1 MKVLITGGSGLLGS
15 SLTQKLLSE
24 NIEVVHLTRE
34 KNSKNDVKNYL
45 WNWGK
50 NEIDERC
57 FNGITHIIHLAGAG
71 IAEKAWTQKRKNTIV
86 KSRVLTARLL
96 HSKIESLNIDLKAFI
111 SASAVGFYG
120 AQVSEKEFNE
130 SDVSYEDFMGN
141 CCKQWENAADLFV
154 PISRVVKLRLG
165 VILDKD
171 FGALPRIARMIKN
184 RIGSPLGTGRQYM
197 PWIHIDD
204 AVEIFYNAIRNNEYS
219 GVYNAVSTENITN
232 SILTKSVGRVLN
244 RKIWLPNVPS
254 FILRFL
260 YGEMSDTILKGVKVS
275 NKKIKNLGFKFKY
288 NKIDEALKYIYS

>member
-1 MKVLITGGSGLLGS
+1 MKILITGGSGFLGS

-24 NIEVVHLTRE
+24 NIEVVHLTRD

-45 WNWGK
+45 WNWEK
-50 NEIDERC
+50 NEIDEKC

-96 HSKIESLNIDLKAFI
+96 HSKIVSLNIDLKAFI

-120 AQVSEKEFNE
+120 AQISEKEFNE

-141 CCKQWENAADLFV
+141 CCKQWENAADLFI

-184 RIGSPLGTGRQYM
+184 RIGSPLGKGSQYM

-204 AVEIFYNAIRNNEYS
+204 AVEIFYKAIRNNEYS

-232 SILTKSVGRVLN
+232 SILTKSVGKVLN

>member
-1 MKVLITGGSGLLGS
+1 MKILITGGSGFLGS

-24 NIEVVHLTRE
+24 NIEVVHLTRD

-45 WNWGK
+45 WNWEK
-50 NEIDERC
+50 NEIDEKC

-120 AQVSEKEFNE
+120 AQISEKEFNE

-141 CCKQWENAADLFV
+141 CCKQWENAADLFI

-184 RIGSPLGTGRQYM
+184 RIGSPLGKGSQYM

-204 AVEIFYNAIRNNEYS
+204 AVEIFYKAIRNNEYS

-232 SILTKSVGRVLN
+232 SILTKSVGKVLN

>member
-130 SDVSYEDFMGN
+130 SDVSFEDFMGN

-184 RIGSPLGTGRQYM
+184 RIGSPLGTGGQYM

-204 AVEIFYNAIRNNEYS
+204 AVEIFYKAIRNNEYS

>member
-1 MKVLITGGSGLLGS
+1 MKILITGGSGLLGS

-45 WNWGK
+45 WNWGE
-50 NEIDERC
+50 NEIDEKC

-130 SDVSYEDFMGN
+130 SDVSFEDFMGN

>member
-1 MKVLITGGSGLLGS
+1 
-15 SLTQKLLSE
+15 LSE

-71 IAEKAWTQKRKNTIV
+71 IAEKACTQKRKNTIV

-130 SDVSYEDFMGN
+130 SDVSFEDFMGN

-184 RIGSPLGTGRQYM
+184 RIGSPLGTGSQYM

>member
-184 RIGSPLGTGRQYM
+184 RIGSPLGTGSQYM

>member
-141 CCKQWENAADLFV
+141 CCKQWENAADLFI

-184 RIGSPLGTGRQYM
+184 RIGSPLGTGNQYM

-204 AVEIFYNAIRNNEYS
+204 AVEIFYKAIRNNEYS

-244 RKIWLPNVPS
+244 RRIWLPNVPS

>member
-1 MKVLITGGSGLLGS
+1 MKILITGGSGFLGS

-24 NIEVVHLTRE
+24 NIEVVHLTRD

-45 WNWGK
+45 WNWEK
-50 NEIDERC
+50 NEIDEKC

-96 HSKIESLNIDLKAFI
+96 HSKIVSLNIDLKAFI

-120 AQVSEKEFNE
+120 AQISEKEFNE

-141 CCKQWENAADLFV
+141 CCKQWENAADLFI

-184 RIGSPLGTGRQYM
+184 RIGSPLGKGSQYM

-204 AVEIFYNAIRNNEYS
+204 AVEIFYKAIRNNEYS
-219 GVYNAVSTENITN
+219 GVYNAVSSENITN
-232 SILTKSVGRVLN
+232 SILTKSVGKVLN

>member
-1 MKVLITGGSGLLGS
+1 MKILITGGSGLLGS

-45 WNWGK
+45 WNWGE
-50 NEIDERC
+50 NEIDEKC

-130 SDVSYEDFMGN
+130 SDVSFEDFMGN

-184 RIGSPLGTGRQYM
+184 RIGSPLGTGSQYM

>member
-57 FNGITHIIHLAGAG
+57 FNGITNIIHLAGAG

-130 SDVSYEDFMGN
+130 SDVSFEDFMGN

-184 RIGSPLGTGRQYM
+184 RIGSPLGTGNQYM

-204 AVEIFYNAIRNNEYS
+204 AVEIFYKAIRNNEYS

-288 NKIDEALKYIYS
+288 DKIDEALKYIYS

>member
-1 MKVLITGGSGLLGS
+1 MKILITGGSGLLGS

-45 WNWGK
+45 WNWGE
-50 NEIDERC
+50 NEIDEKC

-184 RIGSPLGTGRQYM
+184 RIGSPLGTGSQYM

>member
-1 MKVLITGGSGLLGS
+1 MKILITGGSGLLGS

-45 WNWGK
+45 WNWGE
-50 NEIDERC
+50 NEIDEKC

-86 KSRVLTARLL
+86 KSRVFTARLL

-130 SDVSYEDFMGN
+130 SDVSFEDFMGN

-184 RIGSPLGTGRQYM
+184 RIGSPLGTGSQYM

>member
-1 MKVLITGGSGLLGS
+1 M
-15 SLTQKLLSE
+15 SE

-45 WNWGK
+45 WNWGE
-50 NEIDERC
+50 NEIDEKC

-130 SDVSYEDFMGN
+130 SDVSFEDFMGN

-184 RIGSPLGTGRQYM
+184 RIGSPLGTGSQYM

>member
-130 SDVSYEDFMGN
+130 SDVSYEDFIGN
-141 CCKQWENAADLFV
+141 CCKQWENAADLFI

-184 RIGSPLGTGRQYM
+184 RIGSPLGTGNQYM

-204 AVEIFYNAIRNNEYS
+204 AVEIFYKAIRNNEYS

>member
-96 HSKIESLNIDLKAFI
+96 HSKIESLNIDIKAFI

-120 AQVSEKEFNE
+120 AKVSEKEFNE

-141 CCKQWENAADLFV
+141 CCKQWENAADLFI

-184 RIGSPLGTGRQYM
+184 RIGSPLGTGNQYM

-204 AVEIFYNAIRNNEYS
+204 AVEIFYKAIRNNEYS

>member
-1 MKVLITGGSGLLGS
+1 MKILITGGSGLLGS

-45 WNWGK
+45 WNWGE
-50 NEIDERC
+50 NEIDEKC

-96 HSKIESLNIDLKAFI
+96 HSKIESHNIDLKAFI

-130 SDVSYEDFMGN
+130 SDVSFEDFMGN

-184 RIGSPLGTGRQYM
+184 RIGSPLGTGSQYM

>member
-141 CCKQWENAADLFV
+141 CCKQWENAADLFI

-184 RIGSPLGTGRQYM
+184 RIGSPLGTGNQYM

-204 AVEIFYNAIRNNEYS
+204 AVEIFYKAIRNNEYS

-288 NKIDEALKYIYS
+288 DKIDEALKYIYS

>member
-130 SDVSYEDFMGN
+130 SDVSFEDFMGN

-184 RIGSPLGTGRQYM
+184 RIGSPLGTGSQYM

>member
-141 CCKQWENAADLFV
+141 CCKQWENAADLFI

-184 RIGSPLGTGRQYM
+184 RIGSPLGTGGQYM

-204 AVEIFYNAIRNNEYS
+204 AVEIFYKAIRNNEYS

>member
-1 MKVLITGGSGLLGS
+1 MKILITGGSGLLGS

-45 WNWGK
+45 WNWGE
-50 NEIDERC
+50 NEIDEKC

-71 IAEKAWTQKRKNTIV
+71 IAEKAWTQKRKNTII

-96 HSKIESLNIDLKAFI
+96 HSKIESHNIDLKAFI

-130 SDVSYEDFMGN
+130 SDVSFEDFMGN

-184 RIGSPLGTGRQYM
+184 RIGSPLGTGSQYM

>member
-141 CCKQWENAADLFV
+141 CCKQWENAADLFI

-184 RIGSPLGTGRQYM
+184 RIGSPLGTGGQYM

-204 AVEIFYNAIRNNEYS
+204 AVEIFYKAIRNNEYS

-288 NKIDEALKYIYS
+288 DKIDEALKYIYS